1 MSSTPTVPPGS
12 VVVGVDADHP
22 PAEVLDAAAELARRT
37 GRRLHL
43 VNATG
48 PGVVP
53 WSPDRLEPQARRLE
67 EVRAGLQE
75 QVPREVTA
83 ETVVDGAASALVAAS
98 LDAYRVVLG
107 AGRLRPLTAAVLGAT
122 THQVAAH
129 ARCPVLVVPRD
140 TPPPSRGLV
149 VVGVDPDPHAEPALE
164 AAFTEASERGVPLVA
179 VHAWWWEPPDP
190 LATEPEW
197 AGDWGELADAQHV
210 VLSEML
216 GGWRERY
223 PDVEVRPRLVRG
235 QAVPVLCD
243 EAREAQ
249 LLVVGSRGRGG
260 FTGLL
265 LGSVGTRLLHLA
277 PCPLLVVPS
286 TGRDDEHGS
295 DDGQPGS

>member
-1 MSSTPTVPPGS
+1 MSSTPTVPLGS
-12 VVVGVDADHP
+12 IVVGVDADHP
-22 PAEVLDAAAELARRT
+22 ATEVLDAAVELARRT
-37 GRRLHL
+37 GRRVHL

-48 PGVVP
+48 LGVVP
-53 WSPDRLEPQARRLE
+53 WTPDVLELQARRLE
-67 EVRAGLQE
+67 ELRAHLQE
-75 QVPREVTA
+75 QAPREVTA
-83 ETVVDGAASALVAAS
+83 ETVVGGAASALVEGS
-98 LDAYRVVLG
+98 RDAYRVVLG

-129 ARCPVLVVPRD
+129 ARCPVLVVPRGAVAQ
-140 TPPPSRGLV
+140 PRGLV
-149 VVGVDPDPHAEPALE
+149 VVGVDPDPHAEPALD

-210 VLSEML
+210 VLAEML
-216 GGWRERY
+216 SGWQERY

-260 FTGLL
+260 FAGLL

-286 TGRDDEHGS
+286 TSRV
-295 DDGQPGS
+295 DGGEPESRATDS

>member
-1 MSSTPTVPPGS
+1 MPSTPTVPPGS
-12 VVVGVDADHP
+12 VVVGVDADR
-22 PAEVLDAAAELARRT
+22 PADEVLDAAVELARRT

-48 PGVVP
+48 LGVVP
-53 WSPDRLEPQARRLE
+53 WTPDLLEPQARRLE
-67 EVRAGLQE
+67 EVRARLQQ

-83 ETVVDGAASALVAAS
+83 ETVVGGAASALVEAS
-98 LDAYRVVLG
+98 RHAYRLVLG
-107 AGRLRPLTAAVLGAT
+107 AGHLRPLTAAVLGAT

-140 TPPPSRGLV
+140 TAPPARGLV
-149 VVGVDPDPHAEPALE
+149 VVGVDPDPHAEPALD
-164 AAFTEASERGVPLVA
+164 AAFAEASERGVPLVA

-210 VLSEML
+210 VLAEML
-216 GGWRERY
+216 AGWRERY

-235 QAVPVLCD
+235 QAVPILCD

-260 FTGLL
+260 FSGLL

-286 TGRDDEHGS
+286 TRRDDEPGS
-295 DDGQPGS
+295 DDGQPES

>member
-12 VVVGVDADHP
+12 IVVGVDADHP
-22 PAEVLDAAAELARRT
+22 ATEVLDAAVELARRT
-37 GRRLHL
+37 GRRVHL

-48 PGVVP
+48 LGVVP
-53 WSPDRLEPQARRLE
+53 WTPDVLELQARRLE
-67 EVRAGLQE
+67 ELRAHLQE
-75 QVPREVTA
+75 QAPREVTA
-83 ETVVDGAASALVAAS
+83 ETVVGGAASALVEGS
-98 LDAYRVVLG
+98 RDAYRVVLG

-129 ARCPVLVVPRD
+129 ARCPVLVVPRGAVAQ
-140 TPPPSRGLV
+140 PRGLV
-149 VVGVDPDPHAEPALE
+149 VVGVDPDPHAEPALD

-210 VLSEML
+210 VLAEML
-216 GGWRERY
+216 SGWQERY

-260 FTGLL
+260 FAGLL

-286 TGRDDEHGS
+286 TSRV
-295 DDGQPGS
+295 DGGEPESRSPES

>member
-12 VVVGVDADHP
+12 IVVGVDADHP
-22 PAEVLDAAAELARRT
+22 ATEVLDAAVELARRT
-37 GRRLHL
+37 GRRVHL

-48 PGVVP
+48 LGVVP
-53 WSPDRLEPQARRLE
+53 WTPDVLELQARRLE
-67 EVRAGLQE
+67 ELRAHLQE
-75 QVPREVTA
+75 QAPREVTA
-83 ETVVDGAASALVAAS
+83 ETVVGGAASALVEGS
-98 LDAYRVVLG
+98 RDAYRVVLG

-129 ARCPVLVVPRD
+129 ARCPVLVVPRGAVAQ
-140 TPPPSRGLV
+140 PRGLV
-149 VVGVDPDPHAEPALE
+149 VVGVDPDPHAEPALD

-210 VLSEML
+210 VLAEML
-216 GGWRERY
+216 SGWQERY

-260 FTGLL
+260 FAGLL

-286 TGRDDEHGS
+286 TSRV
-295 DDGQPGS
+295 DGGEPES

>member
-1 MSSTPTVPPGS
+1 MSSTPSVPPGS
-12 VVVGVDADHP
+12 VVAAVDADRP
-22 PAEVLDAAAELARRT
+22 AAEVLDAAVELATRT

-48 PGVVP
+48 LGVVP
-53 WSPDRLEPQARRLE
+53 WTPDLLEPQARRLE
-67 EVRAGLQE
+67 EVRAGLQ
-75 QVPREVTA
+75 QRLTREVTA
-83 ETVVDGAASALVAAS
+83 ETVVAGAASALVEAS
-98 LDAYRVVLG
+98 RDAYRVVLG
-107 AGRLRPLTAAVLGAT
+107 AGRLRPLPAAVLGAT
-122 THQVAAH
+122 TQQVAAH

-140 TPPPSRGLV
+140 TELPARGLV

-164 AAFTEASERGVPLVA
+164 AAFAEASERGVPLVA

-190 LATEPEW
+190 LAAEPEW

-210 VLSEML
+210 VLAEML
-216 GGWRERY
+216 GGWQERY

-243 EAREAQ
+243 EARDAQ

-260 FTGLL
+260 FAGLL

-286 TGRDDEHGS
+286 TPRAE
-295 DDGQPGS
+295 DGQHEG